1 MHVGGGLGTQMINY
15 TTYIAAK
22 KANSDSVF
30 YLEMLPYFI
39 SEFDEA
45 CCQRYGY
52 ERCQTINDFRL
63 TEL

>member
-1 MHVGGGLGTQMINY
+1 MINY

-45 CCQRYGY
+45 CCQRNGY
-52 ERCQTINDFRL
+52 EQCQIINDFRL